1 MTSFRTPEPYPIQAY
16 VTIPLSKPPK
26 LLSYQESRIQVGRQ
40 LLTEGFEMAILDGVQ
55 VPYYWSPTGG
65 FWFFAGG
72 DHVLEDENMNLVSQL
87 YGGSI
92 FEEFD
97 GVMTKV
103 GYVEKNM
110 TGANQT
116 LIHGQVMRGF
126 DVPMAPIVLL
136 KGQLD
141 TASLGRANQ
150 AITEIQLTPT
160 NQTTLIVDY
169 NVRDVNQLY
178 NGNQATIY
186 NLFAISPVKSYDASL
201 TWSPSWFTSI
211 GTTFKRLTYLSQ
223 AGNELAYEADLFSIH
238 RFRYSNFSPI
248 VSFIYSYGLPT
259 YDFGGKYRVD
269 LTHTVTFETEADV
282 AHIDKINGIN
292 GWAYHDR
299 SGLDFSPLPQLLTR
313 ALVEFESNHI
323 FSFDARLAAYVSYF
337 TFKFI
342 SAMTILMATLA
353 LASGLEP
360 APSMGVPSMIMP
372 TLSQPLDRLF
382 SHPKHKK
389 TFEKMGMTC
398 TTCHNFSVHG
408 KESGPLSPP
417 VQGGYLTPVKQ
428 ICHQC
433 HLGKVSFPRS
443 NQCQLCHT
451 NVENLNRMITTITGC
466 FATAECPSSIGTRAL
481 NAILRKAVPTAT
493 PCETR

>member
-1 MTSFRTPEPYPIQAY
+1 MPPLPFLQRATVLFVAGFMVCSMFWAKKSHALFTSSISYTEGTWEGISGAHQWATFLDWKINSMTQSGIETAMDLNLNNDIVQNSWNLYPIQAY

-87 YGGSI
+87 YGASI
-92 FEEFD
+92 FDEFD
-97 GVMTKV
+97 GVMTK
-103 GYVEKNM
+103 GGFIEKNM
-110 TGANQT
+110 SGANQT
-116 LIHGQVMRGF
+116 LLYGQVMRGF
-126 DVPMAPIVLL
+126 DVPLAPVVLL

-150 AITEIQLTPT
+150 AITEIQLTPSD
-160 NQTTLIVDY
+160 QTTMIVDY

-178 NGNQATIY
+178 NGNQASIY
-186 NLFAISPVKSYDASL
+186 HLFAISPVKSYDASL
-201 TWSPSWFTSI
+201 TWSPSWFTSV
-211 GTTFKRLTYLSQ
+211 GTTFKRLTYQSQ

-238 RFRYSNFSPI
+238 RFRYSNFSPV

-259 YDFGGKYRVD
+259 YDFGAKYRVN
-269 LTHTVTFETEADV
+269 LTNLVTFETEADV

-299 SGLDFSPLPQLLTR
+299 SGFDFSPLPQLLTR

-337 TFKFI
+337 YF
-342 SAMTILMATLA
+342 
-353 LASGLEP
+353 
-360 APSMGVPSMIMP
+360 
-372 TLSQPLDRLF
+372 
-382 SHPKHKK
+382 
-389 TFEKMGMTC
+389 
-398 TTCHNFSVHG
+398 
-408 KESGPLSPP
+408 
-417 VQGGYLTPVKQ
+417 
-428 ICHQC
+428 
-433 HLGKVSFPRS
+433 
-443 NQCQLCHT
+443 
-451 NVENLNRMITTITGC
+451 
-466 FATAECPSSIGTRAL
+466 
-481 NAILRKAVPTAT
+481 
-493 PCETR
+493 